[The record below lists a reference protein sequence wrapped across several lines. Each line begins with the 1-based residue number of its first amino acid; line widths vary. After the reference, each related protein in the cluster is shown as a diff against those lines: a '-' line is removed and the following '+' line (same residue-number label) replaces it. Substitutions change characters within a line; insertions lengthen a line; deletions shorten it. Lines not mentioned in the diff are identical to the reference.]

1 MKIEITENDIDKV
14 FSNNELVV
22 IDFWASWCG
31 PCKMLSPTIEELSRD
46 YENDNMVG
54 IYKINVDENRDISF
68 KHNIR
73 SIPAVLFFKNG
84 IEIHRFIGYKNKE
97 DIKKMIEE
105 FKK

>member
-31 PCKMLSPTIEELSRD
+31 PCKMLLPTIEELSID
-46 YENDNMVG
+46 YVNDSKVG
-54 IYKINVDENRDISF
+54 IYKINVDEIRNISY

-84 IEIHRFIGYKNKE
+84 IEIDRFIGYKNKE
-97 DIKKMIEE
+97 AIREMIEN

>member
-1 MKIEITENDIDKV
+1 MKTEITENDIDKV

-31 PCKMLSPTIEELSRD
+31 PCKMLLPTIEELSID
-46 YENDNMVG
+46 YENDSKVG
-54 IYKINVDENRDISF
+54 IYKINVDENRNISS

-84 IEIHRFIGYKNKE
+84 VEIDRFIGYKNKE
-97 DIKKMIEE
+97 VIREMIEN